1 MNDSGANVWK
11 PSVVAQALSRAL
23 GTLLGGAAPLAI
35 SYGNNREALWALDD
49 WLKAQFDAEAL
60 NGLVLIWDGSADP
73 VAIAGRN
80 TGEYLNPLTWTL
92 CAVKRYPALRI
103 AILDCDAPKHSTG
116 RFFKVVQ
123 ALDPDRRPFGLMTD
137 PCRCVADCLDFLA
150 EDRPQDS
157 TTVTDLLTHQVKSM
171 LTERSAESDH
181 HALANIIGPLIL
193 LGDKSRGKDP
203 THRALLALFR
213 EIGLLG
219 HIKQEPG
226 GHPPPHELAGQQ
238 SSPPVFGGRP
248 VRLLL
253 VDDQC
258 GHGWRDWVASMVA
271 NEKGCHL
278 EATAKPDI
286 LVKAVEIALAQVGEA
301 SDCRFRLSFPSLA
314 TAKPAAPPT
323 PVLSSFLADM
333 VTPPSKP
340 PESETILLLDLRL
353 FSLLSE
359 QEEAEFV
366 SKKLLPLCRRFEER
380 EGRSYAW
387 PGFTTNELEAAT
399 DWCANPIRNNDPH
412 LIVLSLLPRLVA
424 LCDLSTPIVLFSS
437 TGERR
442 NIALLKPYGNIVT
455 EFEKPRFTG
464 LESADLIEE
473 TEARFRAAL
482 AKAFE
487 IAAAGRKISN
497 LRSLPLTQYD
507 QAKRLFQNKKHIE
520 IFHDESSDTN
530 SRYFRVAAFAVGFPT
545 KEDADATDRHIE
557 QYGPHFFGA
566 RALEKITKDEVAAK
580 VQWEYEIAKP
590 LASALRAGNAL
601 SLLPFVVVSGER
613 FSSPSDAD
621 PFSLLDPSGL
631 DNINQDLMRLLLET
645 MIIDSLAWIAE
656 DGSQCSVFGATRMR
670 RQPSA
675 DKPDC
680 DAIKT
685 ELFKRWKIASPVY
698 PKQDPDSGE
707 WSFAWQSFRADSLHV
722 ALNELASAR
731 GRSDKGMTF
740 AKGIVRAYC
749 ISLPYKDPHPPRG
762 YSFLHSIADIIAR
775 LVDVDFNKT
784 QVDWRGLE
792 RIEDLP
798 LPVRGA
804 AGLRAQIVRILNCHR
819 ALDEGDL
826 VDGFGYGLFV
836 DHKHDVAGNVVALRM
851 RNLIPSLTG
860 DDLMRI
866 VRHVAKGGPSRTH
879 SPRLQDGL
887 SGAISDNQKPR
898 NGPAYPP
905 GRSR

>member
-1 MNDSGANVWK
+1 MNGSEANVWK
-11 PSVVAQALSRAL
+11 PSVVAHALSRAL
-23 GTLLGGAAPLAI
+23 GTLLGEAAPFAI
-35 SYGNNREALWALDD
+35 SYGNNCEALWAFDD
-49 WLKAQFDAEAL
+49 GLKAQFDAEAKH
-60 NGLVLIWDGSADP
+60 GLVLIWDGSTEPAS
-73 VAIAGRN
+73 IAGRN
-80 TGEYLNPLTWTL
+80 TGEYLNPLTWAL

-103 AILDCDAPKHSTG
+103 AVLDCDAPKHSTG
-116 RFFKVVQ
+116 RFYKVVQ

-137 PCRCVADCLDFLA
+137 PCRCVADCLDFHA
-150 EDRPQDS
+150 EGRPQDS
-157 TTVTDLLTHQVKSM
+157 TAVTDLLTHQVKAM

-193 LGDKSRGKDP
+193 LGGKSQEKDLA
-203 THRALLALFR
+203 HRALLALFR
-213 EIGLLG
+213 EIGLLA

-226 GHPPPHELAGQQ
+226 RHELAGQQ

-258 GHGWRDWVASMVA
+258 DHGWRDWVASMVA
-271 NEKGCHL
+271 NDKGCQV
-278 EATAKPDI
+278 EATAKPDV
-286 LVKAVEIALAQVGEA
+286 LVKAIEGGLAQTDA
-301 SDCRFRLSFPSLA
+301 ALDCRFQLSFPSLMPVA
-314 TAKPAAPPT
+314 SAAPPT

-340 PESETILLLDLRL
+340 TEPDTILLLDLRL
-353 FSLLSE
+353 FSLLPE
-359 QEEAEFV
+359 REEAIFV
-366 SKKLLPLCRRFEER
+366 SDILLPLCRRFEER

-442 NIALLKPYGNIVT
+442 NIALLKPYGNIIT
-455 EFEKPRFTG
+455 DFAKPRFTG

-473 TEARFRAAL
+473 TETRFRAAL
-482 AKAFE
+482 AKASE
-487 IAAAGRKISN
+487 ISAAGRKISN
-497 LRSLPLTQYD
+497 LCSLPLTQYD

-557 QYGPHFFGA
+557 QHGPRFFGSQ
-566 RALEKITKDEVAAK
+566 ALEKITKDEVAAR
-580 VQWEYEIAKP
+580 VQWEYEIAPP

-601 SLLPFVVVSGER
+601 SLLPFVIVSGER
-613 FSSPSDAD
+613 FSEHSDAD

-631 DNINQDLMRLLLET
+631 DNINHDLMRLLLEI
-645 MIIDSLAWIAE
+645 MIIDSLAWIAD
-656 DGSQCSVFGATRMR
+656 DGSQCCVFGATRMR
-670 RQPSA
+670 RQTSA

-698 PKQDPDSGE
+698 PKQDLDSGE
-707 WSFAWQSFRADSLHV
+707 WSYVWQSLRADSLHV

-731 GRSDKGMTF
+731 GRSDKGISF

-749 ISLPYKDPHPPRG
+749 ISLPYDDPHAPRG
-762 YSFLHSIADIIAR
+762 YSYLHSIADIIAR
-775 LVDVDFNKT
+775 LVEVDFGKKKVN
-784 QVDWRGLE
+784 WRGLE

-826 VDGFGYGLFV
+826 VDGFGYGLGV
-836 DHKHDVAGNVVALRM
+836 DHEHDVAGNIVALRM
-851 RNLIPSLTG
+851 RNLIPSLNG
-860 DDLMRI
+860 DDFMRI
-866 VRHVAKGGPSRTH
+866 VRHVATGGPSRTH